1 MKFLIDAQLPPAVA
15 GWLRE
20 AGHDAAH
27 VEDVGL
33 REAEDGPIWT
43 HALQTAAVIV
53 TKDEDFA
60 ARAARPAKTKTPVIV
75 WLRVG
80 NTTNTALRTWIE
92 PRLPGIV
99 ELIRQGHPLVEV
111 I

>member
-1 MKFLIDAQLPPAVA
+1 MKFLIDAKLPPALA

-20 AGHDAAH
+20 VGYEASH
-27 VEDVGL
+27 VEDDGL
-33 REAEDGPIWT
+33 RDAEDGAIWA
-43 HALQTAAVIV
+43 HALKTGAIIV

-60 ARAARPAKTKTPVIV
+60 ARSIQTESAPMIV

-80 NTTNTALRTWIE
+80 NTTNRVLRLWFE
-92 PRLPGIV
+92 ARLVGIV
-99 ELIRQGHPLVEV
+99 QLAGQQHRLIEV

>member
-1 MKFLIDAQLPPAVA
+1 MRFLIDAQLPPALA

-20 AGHDAAH
+20 AGHEASH
-27 VEDVGL
+27 VEDAGF
-33 REAEDGPIWT
+33 RDAEDGAIWA
-43 HALQTAAVIV
+43 HALKTGAIIV

-60 ARAARPAKTKTPVIV
+60 ARSIQTESAPMIV

-80 NTTNTALRTWIE
+80 NTTNRVLRLWFE
-92 PRLPGIV
+92 ARLVGIV
-99 ELIRQGHPLVEV
+99 QLAGKQHRLIEV

>member
-1 MKFLIDAQLPPAVA
+1 MKFLVDAQLPPALA
-15 GWLRE
+15 DWLRA

-33 REAEDGPIWT
+33 RAASDPAIWA
-43 HALQTAAVIV
+43 HALQTGAIIV

-60 ARAARPAKTKTPVIV
+60 ERSVRETTTPVIV

-80 NTTNTALRTWIE
+80 NTTNRVLRAWIE
-92 PRLPGIV
+92 LRLPGIV
-99 ELIRQGHPLVEV
+99 RLAGQNNRLIEV

>member
-1 MKFLIDAQLPPAVA
+1 MRFLIDAQLPPALA

-20 AGHDAAH
+20 AGHEASH
-27 VEDVGL
+27 
-33 REAEDGPIWT
+33 AEDGAIWA
-43 HALQTAAVIV
+43 HALKTGAIIV

-60 ARAARPAKTKTPVIV
+60 ARSIQTESAPMIV

-80 NTTNTALRTWIE
+80 NTTNRVLRLWFE
-92 PRLPGIV
+92 ARLVGIV
-99 ELIRQGHPLVEV
+99 QLAGQQHRLIEV

>member
-1 MKFLIDAQLPPAVA
+1 MKFLVDAQLPPALA
-15 GWLRE
+15 RWLRE
-20 AGHDAAH
+20 AGHEASH

-33 REAEDGPIWT
+33 RDSADSAIWA
-43 HALQTAAVIV
+43 HALRESAAIV

-60 ARAARPAKTKTPVIV
+60 LRSTQAAQVPVIV

-80 NTTNTALRTWIE
+80 NTTNRVLQGWFM
-92 PRLPGIV
+92 PRLPGLV
-99 ELIRQGHPLVEV
+99 ALVTQGSRLVEV